1 VADDEWWCVCE
12 PGVGAVLAAGLMRF
26 RIRVK
31 VDIEDR
37 SSSVAALSVR
47 GPDAHTLTTDLAVTA
62 VAVDWPDDPGVE
74 LIGSPDAIDTA
85 RGTIV
90 ERGAVEIDRDAYE
103 MRRIEAGAPRQGYDI
118 DESTIAQEAYLDR
131 DAVSFTKGCF
141 LGQELVCRIDTRGH
155 VNRLLR
161 RLRADTAISRGATV
175 EVDGKAVGTVTSAVG
190 PVALAMLRREVEPAS
205 SVLVGS
211 VTARVESL
219 ET

>member
-1 VADDEWWCVCE
+1 
-12 PGVGAVLAAGLMRF
+12 M
-26 RIRVK
+26 
-31 VDIEDR
+31 
-37 SSSVAALSVR
+37 
-47 GPDAHTLTTDLAVTA
+47 
-62 VAVDWPDDPGVE
+62 E

-90 ERGAVEIDRDAYE
+90 ERGALEIDRDAYE